1 MAEAFIHKI
10 SEISDKSTI
19 KNGAKIWNNVQVRD
33 HAIIGFG
40 TSIGANSYIDK
51 SVSIGNHCKI
61 QNSVNIYNGV
71 TIRNQVYIGQGT
83 QFTNDKFPRAF
94 KDNWSIEKTLVK
106 KGASIGA
113 NCTILPD
120 LIIGKYAMVGAG
132 SVVTKDVPDYAI
144 VVGNPARIIGY
155 VDDIERDSI

>member
-1 MAEAFIHKI
+1 MIESFIHK
-10 SEISDKSTI
+10 SAEVSDKSTI
-19 KNGAKIWNNVQVRD
+19 KNGSEILNNVQIKEY
-33 HAIIGFG
+33 AIIGFG
-40 TSIGANSYIDK
+40 TTIGANSFVDK
-51 SVSIGNHCKI
+51 SVNIGNHCKI

-71 TIRNQVYIGQGT
+71 TIRNQVFIGQGT

-94 KDNWSIEKTLVK
+94 NNNWNIQKTLVK

-113 NCTILPD
+113 NCTILSD

-132 SVVTKDVPDYAI
+132 SVVTQDVPDYAI

-155 VDDIERDSI
+155 VDDVERI